1 MSKTSRFRH
10 RRDQSE
16 QRKVRAADHP
26 KLLARSSDAEKPL
39 ANPLTAPL
47 TTVVPVEGSIFDGDF
62 SVAAPKAAHIGL
74 VKLSQGVRDELHTRN
89 SPLSKRS
96 TVPAI
101 KRDENQKRLRNSSQ
115 RKDVR

>member
-10 RRDQSE
+10 RRDKSE

-26 KLLARSSDAEKPL
+26 KPLARSSDAEKPL

-89 SPLSKRS
+89 SAQSKRS